1 MFIQAI
7 VQNILTLSL
16 VLTLSFEVLASD
28 VMRQE
33 SQADDDTTAAKPAGN
48 IGPVSDAVSPPVV
61 DAVAQ
66 AEDIGSAETKA
77 SEHGILRPAQNV
89 NLKEVVSKPLQPSD
103 APVASEATQ
112 PPAGKLETGGSDAVL
127 QGMAE
132 SELSPVVMRRE
143 PSAPEVDSETPKNA
157 AQEIAGEETDV
168 QQTPFVLLKNEVLP
182 GTTTRLA
189 WSPDVSFMGI
199 SAPTAVLVLN
209 GVKRGPTLCLTAAI
223 HGDELNGI
231 EIVRRVLYDIDPQ
244 ELSGAIIGVPIVNLE
259 GFRSGSRYLSDR
271 RDLNRF
277 FPGNPYGSSASRI
290 AYSFFHEVISYCD
303 MLIDLH
309 TGSFRRTNLPQLRA
323 DLSYPAVEKL
333 SQKMGAIVV
342 VQSQGAEG
350 SLRRAATE
358 NGIPAVTLEA
368 GAPHELQKSAVDY
381 GVKSVESALNGLGLI
396 DRRSFWQRADEPVY
410 YNSTWVRAREGGI
423 LLSEVELGQTVK
435 QGELLGV
442 VTDPITNQRYEIQ
455 STYTGRVI
463 GMALNQV
470 MHPGFA
476 AYHIGI
482 KASVIDPP
490 GELSATRVEGEAP
503 GQALPSADSASP
515 FLDTMGEEED
525 SDEGGSISSMLSEP
539 GEESDE

>member
-1 MFIQAI
+1 MILGACLQARAADVEATSKQPENAPQAVTATI
-7 VQNILTLSL
+7 DTAEPARDISNPET
-16 VLTLSFEVLASD
+16 EVS
-28 VMRQE
+28 E
-33 SQADDDTTAAKPAGN
+33 ISTSETGTAATGTSE
-48 IGPVSDAVSPPVV
+48 IGTV
-61 DAVAQ
+61 
-66 AEDIGSAETKA
+66 K
-77 SEHGILRPAQNV
+77 HAQNV
-89 NLKEVVSKPLQPSD
+89 NLKEVVSEPLQSSD
-103 APVASEATQ
+103 GPVAADIKK
-112 PPAGKLETGGSDAVL
+112 PAAG
-127 QGMAE
+127 E
-132 SELSPVVMRRE
+132 SEVEFRESVLDDADGVEASPVVIRRE
-143 PSAPEVDSETPKNA
+143 SSEPLIDFRKPQNISKGLVEGDA
-157 AQEIAGEETDV
+157 NV
-168 QQTPFVLLKNEVLP
+168 QQAPLVLLQSEVMP
-182 GTTTRLA
+182 GTTARLA

-209 GVKRGPTLCLTAAI
+209 GVERGPTLCLTSAI

-231 EIVRRVLYDIDPQ
+231 EIIRRVLYDIDPR

-277 FPGNPYGSSASRI
+277 FPGNPRGSSASRI
-290 AYSFFHEVISYCD
+290 AYSFFNEVIGHCD

-323 DLSYPAVEKL
+323 DLSYSAVEKL
-333 SQKMGAIVV
+333 SQKMGSIVV
-342 VQSQGAEG
+342 VQSEGAKG

-368 GAPHELQKSAVDY
+368 GAPHELQKSAVDS
-381 GVKSVESALNGLGLI
+381 GVRSIESALDGLGLI
-396 DRRSFWQRADEPVY
+396 DRRSFWQRVDEPVY
-410 YNSTWVRAREGGI
+410 YNSTWVRAPEGGI

-435 QGELLGV
+435 EGQLLGI
-442 VTDPITNQRYEIQ
+442 VTDPITNQGYEIN

-490 GELSATRVEGEAP
+490 VEQIANGIEGP
-503 GQALPSADSASP
+503 GPDQALPEASLRSP
-515 FLDTMGEEED
+515 YSDPVEED
-525 SDEGGSISSMLSEP
+525 EDPDGGEGITSMLSEP

>member
-1 MFIQAI
+1 M
-7 VQNILTLSL
+7 V
-16 VLTLSFEVLASD
+16 SFEVLASD
-28 VMRQE
+28 VVRQE
-33 SQADDDTTAAKPAGN
+33 SQGDDAAAAWSAEN
-48 IGPVSDAVSPPVV
+48 IGLVTDAASPPLV
-61 DAVAQ
+61 DVVAQ
-66 AEDIGSAETKA
+66 AEHLDSAKTKGF
-77 SEHGILRPAQNV
+77 EQGTLRPAQNV
-89 NLKEVVSKPLQPSD
+89 NLKEVVSEPLQPSD
-103 APVASEATQ
+103 GPVASETAK
-112 PPAGKLETGGSDAVL
+112 PPVGKLETGGSDTVL

-132 SELSPVVMRRE
+132 TELSPVVMRRE
-143 PSAPEVDSETPKNA
+143 ASAPEVDSDTPKNA
-157 AQEIAGEETDV
+157 AREIAGEKADV

-209 GVKRGPTLCLTAAI
+209 GVKPGPTLCLTAAI

-259 GFRSGSRYLSDR
+259 GFRSGSRSLSDR

-277 FPGNPYGSSASRI
+277 FPGNPYGSSSSRI

-333 SQKMGAIVV
+333 SQKMCAIVV

-381 GVKSVESALNGLGLI
+381 GVESVESALNGLGLI

-410 YNSTWVRAREGGI
+410 YNSTWVRASEGGI

-435 QGELLGV
+435 QGELLGI
-442 VTDPITNQRYEIQ
+442 VTDPITNQSYEIQ
-455 STYTGRVI
+455 STYAGRVI

-482 KASVIDPP
+482 KASVINPP
-490 GELSATRVEGEAP
+490 EELASTGVEGEASDRK
-503 GQALPSADSASP
+503 LPAVESASP
-515 FLDTMGEEED
+515 FLDTVGEDED
-525 SDEGGSISSMLSEP
+525 PDGGDSISSMLSEP

>member
-1 MFIQAI
+1 
-7 VQNILTLSL
+7 
-16 VLTLSFEVLASD
+16 
-28 VMRQE
+28 
-33 SQADDDTTAAKPAGN
+33 
-48 IGPVSDAVSPPVV
+48 
-61 DAVAQ
+61 
-66 AEDIGSAETKA
+66 
-77 SEHGILRPAQNV
+77 
-89 NLKEVVSKPLQPSD
+89 
-103 APVASEATQ
+103 
-112 PPAGKLETGGSDAVL
+112 
-127 QGMAE
+127 
-132 SELSPVVMRRE
+132 
-143 PSAPEVDSETPKNA
+143 
-157 AQEIAGEETDV
+157 
-168 QQTPFVLLKNEVLP
+168 
-182 GTTTRLA
+182 
-189 WSPDVSFMGI
+189 MGI

-209 GVKRGPTLCLTAAI
+209 GVKPGPTLCLTAAI

-231 EIVRRVLYDIDPQ
+231 EIVRRVLYDIDPR

-435 QGELLGV
+435 QGELLGI
-442 VTDPITNQRYEIQ
+442 VTDPITNQSYEIQ

-490 GELSATRVEGEAP
+490 EELASTGVEGEASN
-503 GQALPSADSASP
+503 QALPAGESASP
-515 FLDTMGEEED
+515 FLDTMGEDED
-525 SDEGGSISSMLSEP
+525 PDEGDSISSMLSEP